1 MKNSREN
8 DREYFLQTGDKS
20 KSHPIAP
27 YIAKRYVEE
36 RRNRTPRSGDLAGV
50 SVRVNLDREYAKS
63 DLTIDR
69 SLVRGA
75 LTHGMAAAAPVEQA
89 ID

>member
-1 MKNSREN
+1 MN
-8 DREYFLQTGDKS
+8 
-20 KSHPIAP
+20 P
-27 YIAKRYVEE
+27 
-36 RRNRTPRSGDLAGV
+36 TPRCGDLAGV
-50 SVRVNLDREYAKS
+50 SVRGNLDREYAKS

-75 LTHGMAAAAPVEQA
+75 LTHGMAAAAVEQA